1 MALTELH
8 PVSEAQ
14 VMAFTSSLGA
24 TPAATFVRAPFRG
37 KVLRVGVVQ
46 SAAVTGTATV
56 TTAINGAAITSGV
69 LSVTGGSAGSHF
81 SAIPSGA
88 NDVNE
93 DDVISFTPA
102 GATGTVSGHCYAVI
116 RRS

>member
-8 PVSEAQ
+8 PVSETQ
-14 VMAFTSSLGA
+14 VMAFTSSLGGSPVP
-24 TPAATFVRAPFRG
+24 TYVRAPFRG
-37 KVLRVGVVQ
+37 KVLKVGVVQ
-46 SAAVTGTATV
+46 SATVSGTATV
-56 TTAINGAAITSGV
+56 TTAVNGAAITSGV
-69 LSVTGGSAGSHF
+69 VSVTGGTAGSHF
-81 SAIPSGA
+81 FATPSGA

-102 GATGTVSGHCYAVI
+102 GATGTATGHCYAVI

>member
-14 VMAFTSSLGA
+14 VIAFTSSLGA
-24 TPAATFVRAPFRG
+24 TPVATYARAPFRG
-37 KVLRVGVVQ
+37 RVLKIGVVQ
-46 SAAVTGTATV
+46 SGAVTGTATV
-56 TTAINGAAITSGV
+56 TAAINGAAITSGV
-69 LSVTGGSAGSHF
+69 VSVTGGSAGSHF

-102 GATGTVSGHCYAVI
+102 GATGTVTGHCYAVI

>member
-14 VMAFTSSLGA
+14 VMAFTSSIGGTPVA
-24 TPAATFVRAPFRG
+24 TYVRAPFRG
-37 KVLRVGVVQ
+37 KVLKVGVVQ
-46 SAAVTGTATV
+46 SGAVTGTATV
-56 TTAINGAAITSGV
+56 TTAINGASIAGGAV
-69 LSVTGGSAGSHF
+69 PVTGGSAGSNF

-102 GATGTVSGHCYAVI
+102 GATGTVTGHCYAVI